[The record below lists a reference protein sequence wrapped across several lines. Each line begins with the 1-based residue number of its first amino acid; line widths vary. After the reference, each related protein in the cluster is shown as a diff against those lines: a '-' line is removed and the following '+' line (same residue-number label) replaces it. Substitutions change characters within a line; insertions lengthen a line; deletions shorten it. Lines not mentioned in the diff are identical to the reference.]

1 MEKTV
6 FVCCNIVIGYPRH
19 TLQYCTVSSYRGS
32 VLYTHKTS
40 TIYGSFLPCRL
51 LRCEALRHIIR
62 TLYYDSIFTFYYII
76 TREIVLEEIK
86 VGWKNTTFM
95 TTRTLGASMCM
106 VLAMDTA
113 TYVRRPPAHTRP
125 AWRNIFMNRCR

>member
-40 TIYGSFLPCRL
+40 TIYGSFLPRRL

-62 TLYYDSIFTFYYII
+62 TLYYDNIYVLLYYYP
-76 TREIVLEEIK
+76 RDSSRGNKSRMEEHNFHD
-86 VGWKNTTFM
+86 NTDARCKYVHGAGNGSRNV
-95 TTRTLGASMCM
+95 RT
-106 VLAMDTA
+106 
-113 TYVRRPPAHTRP
+113 PPACTHSSCL
-125 AWRNIFMNRCR
+125 AEHLHESV